1 MVKKRRRRVKK
12 MEEEVGRGGIDRN
25 EKKGSFEQ
33 KRLFK
38 LYYDYVCAN
47 NERGA
52 RRQVE
57 QRKDTH
63 KGKILCEV
71 T

>member
-1 MVKKRRRRVKK
+1 M
-12 MEEEVGRGGIDRN
+12 GRGGIGRN

-57 QRKDTH
+57 VKV
-63 KGKILCEV
+63 GEV
-71 T
+71 